1 MTLILEAKQCGCRL
15 EPACHEVQ
23 IDLRT
28 YRRWYQQGEV
38 QADKRPICLRP
49 EPANKLSQEE
59 RDAIIEVCNRSE
71 FASLPPTQI
80 VPTLLDRGEYIAS
93 ESSYYRVLSTQGNF
107 TNEVVSGA
115 DRSKRSQP
123 VTQRRTRTKS
133 IRGISLTYLQKFEA
147 NIITCMSL
155 RTSTVENCWL

>member
-38 QADKRPICLRP
+38 QADKRPICTRP

-80 VPTLLDRGEYIAS
+80 VPTLDRGEYIAS
-93 ESSYYRVLSTQGNF
+93 ESSYYRVLAAQATSQT
-107 TNEVVSGA
+107 
-115 DRSKRSQP
+115 RSSAEQ
-123 VTQRRTRTKS
+123 TKQAKPTS
-133 IRGISLTYLQKFEA
+133 YTATSSNQVYTWDITYLPSKVQVTLLPACHRRYLQPK
-147 NIITCMSL
+147 NRGL
-155 RTSTVENCWL
+155 

>member
-1 MTLILEAKQCGCRL
+1 MTLILEAKQGGCRL
-15 EPACHEVQ
+15 EPACH
-23 IDLRT
+23 
-28 YRRWYQQGEV
+28 EV

-93 ESSYYRVLSTQGNF
+93 ESSFCRVLSTQGQLH
-107 TNEVVSGA
+107 
-115 DRSKRSQP
+115 KRGRQ
-123 VTQRRTRTKS
+123 RTR
-133 IRGISLTYLQKFEA
+133 QKQA
-147 NIITCMSL
+147 KP
-155 RTSTVENCWL
+155 TSYTATDSN